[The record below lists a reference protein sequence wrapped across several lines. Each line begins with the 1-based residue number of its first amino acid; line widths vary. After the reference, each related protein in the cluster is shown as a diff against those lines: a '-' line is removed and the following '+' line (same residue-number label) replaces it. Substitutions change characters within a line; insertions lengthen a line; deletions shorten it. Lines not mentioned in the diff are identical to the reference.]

1 MMGVDTFTKGEWYQ
15 SDDKVVRQVERT
27 KKQIFYFFFLFIYN
41 ERIRS
46 WASRSKLKHIFA
58 ILFYFLSEG
67 SFLSFFCFVFIKYKT
82 KKKDIFYLLFML
94 SLPPFWYNQNGG
106 RSPILIISKWGG
118 GGIKIKKKLASLK
131 GPSDQDREA
140 QVGWVP
146 IKNKPSD
153 P

>member
-1 MMGVDTFTKGEWYQ
+1 M
-15 SDDKVVRQVERT
+15 
-27 KKQIFYFFFLFIYN
+27 
-41 ERIRS
+41 
-46 WASRSKLKHIFA
+46 
-58 ILFYFLSEG
+58 
-67 SFLSFFCFVFIKYKT
+67 
-82 KKKDIFYLLFML
+82 
-94 SLPPFWYNQNGG
+94 
-106 RSPILIISKWGG
+106 IISKWGG